1 MIKKTIHLNFHIKF
15 SEHLDNTSYLYGSFY
30 EKDNDSELFTQ
41 YKEENYIFKLDSE
54 YNVEGQNYVSNR
66 IWVDLVY
73 YKDQH
78 FIFKYQDDEHQYF
91 QTLNHKKIS
100 IPLTDNKSYIFLLD
114 HLFIFDPKD
123 KNNNNIL
130 IYNNNL
136 DKIVDF
142 NISYN
147 NLLDCYREKDK
158 IEFYEKLS
166 LCLSDYTII
175 HYKKMA
181 DKYLVIAFKENYQYY
196 ILRLNTNFDIQS
208 CKKIIDEEKYIFCN
222 FYKYKEFYYF
232 IFTKNETNYLI
243 MKCNSNFDILDE
255 EKIKSYRCDIITL
268 NDNLCLIIDD
278 PKRYDKFQ
286 KQFKNQ
292 ELMGNSSL
300 LILN

>member
-1 MIKKTIHLNFHIKF
+1 M
-15 SEHLDNTSYLYGSFY
+15 YGSFY

-136 DKIVDF
+136 DKI
-142 NISYN
+142 
-147 NLLDCYREKDK
+147 K
-158 IEFYEKLS
+158 
-166 LCLSDYTII
+166 YTII
-175 HYKKMA
+175 QFSKNLSGLTAKPLH
-181 DKYLVIAFKENYQYY
+181 QSQ
-196 ILRLNTNFDIQS
+196 RL
-208 CKKIIDEEKYIFCN
+208 
-222 FYKYKEFYYF
+222 YF
-232 IFTKNETNYLI
+232 SSE
-243 MKCNSNFDILDE
+243 
-255 EKIKSYRCDIITL
+255 YRD
-268 NDNLCLIIDD
+268 
-278 PKRYDKFQ
+278 
-286 KQFKNQ
+286 
-292 ELMGNSSL
+292 S
-300 LILN
+300 